1 MNIAILGATSHIAKN
16 LIYYFR
22 TDKQYRLFL
31 FARNVAKVQEF
42 LNITAISAA
51 TVSGFEE
58 FSRGNFDAIINCVGF
73 ADPAKQKNAGVELF
87 LLTEHFDNIA
97 LSYLKNYP
105 DTKYINFSSGAV
117 YGTAMNQPV
126 LTGDMVTFDISPM
139 NPVDFYRISKL
150 QQEAKHRS
158 CPDFNIVDIRLF
170 SFFSRFIDR
179 DAGFLMS
186 EIVRSLDQGLP
197 LKTTSTE
204 VYRDYIS
211 PYDLSM
217 LVKNIIEKGFNNGSV
232 DTYSKASIA
241 KSELFESLSRC
252 FELQLI
258 VSDSGSES
266 PTGSKPYYFSESRLA
281 GKIFGFDPVYTSWE
295 RILKELLA
303 MGYNELDN
311 T

>member
-31 FARNVAKVQEF
+31 FARNVAKVHEF
-42 LNITAISAA
+42 LDITSVSVD
-51 TVSGFEE
+51 TVYGFDE
-58 FSRGNFDAIINCVGF
+58 FLSGNFDAIINCVGF
-73 ADPAKQKNAGVELF
+73 ADPVKQKNAGIELF

-97 LSYLKNYP
+97 LSYLKNHP
-105 DTKYINFSSGAV
+105 DTKYINFSSGAI
-117 YGTAMNQPV
+117 YGSAMNQPV
-126 LTGDMVTFDISPM
+126 LTGDKATIEISPM

-150 QQEAKHRS
+150 HQEAKHRS
-158 CPDFNIVDIRLF
+158 FPDLNIVDIRLF

-186 EIVRSLDQGLP
+186 EIVRALDQGIP

-211 PYDLSM
+211 PYDLSV
-217 LVKNIIEKGFNNGSV
+217 LVKSIIENRFFNGSV

-241 KSELFESLSRC
+241 KSELFISLSRN
-252 FELQLI
+252 FGLKLFI
-258 VSDSGSES
+258 SDIGNES
-266 PTGSKPYYFSESRLA
+266 PTGSKPYYFSENRFA
-281 GKIFGFDPVYTSWE
+281 GTIFRYIPKYSSWDCI
-295 RILKELLA
+295 RTELVA
-303 MGYNELDN
+303 MGYKEI
-311 T
+311 